1 MNDEPAPNPCLM
13 KAAVLEK
20 INEPLVFKDV
30 ERPVL
35 DKGEVMVRLHAAAL
49 NHRDVWIQKGSYP
62 RMRTPIILG
71 SDGAGV
77 IVEGGAGVSDYWMG
91 KDVIINPSHRW
102 GDNPAF
108 YGDDFTILG
117 LPDNG
122 TYAEYVKVDQ
132 HYVAHKPAHLSFAQ
146 AACLPLAALT
156 AWRALMTRGG
166 FKPGHRVLVTGAGGG
181 VALFVIQFAVA
192 AGAEVWVTSGS
203 DHKIRKAINLGVK
216 GGVNYRE
223 PTWHR
228 DLLVKARAPK
238 SGYFDTIIDGAG
250 GDGFARLIDV
260 AAPGATLC
268 FYGGTAGNITDIVP
282 ARVFFKQLNI
292 HGTTMGTVAE
302 FEAMIRFV
310 EEHRIVPIVDEVFQL
325 SNAEAAL
332 RHMDSG
338 KQFGKIVLKIAD

>member
-1 MNDEPAPNPCLM
+1 M

-30 ERPVL
+30 DKPVPG
-35 DKGEVMVRLHAAAL
+35 KGEVLVQLKAASL
-49 NHRDVWIQKGSYP
+49 NHRDVWIQKGSYANIK
-62 RMRTPIILG
+62 TPIILG

-77 IVEGGAGVSDYWMG
+77 IVEGGEGVSDYWTG
-91 KDVIINPSHRW
+91 KEVIINPSHHW
-102 GDNPAF
+102 GDNPAH
-108 YGDDFTILG
+108 YGNNFTILG
-117 LPDNG
+117 LPDDG
-122 TYAEYVKVDQ
+122 TYSEYIKVDQ
-132 HYVAHKPAHLSFAQ
+132 HYLAHKPAHLSFAQ

-166 FKPGHRVLVTGAGGG
+166 FKPGNRASNRRVLVTGAGGG

-216 GGVNYRE
+216 GGVNYKE

-228 DLLVKARAPK
+228 DLLVKAQAPK
-238 SGYFDTIIDGAG
+238 MGYFNTIIDGAG
-250 GDGFARLIDV
+250 GSGFARLVDV

-282 ARVFFKQLNI
+282 AKVFFKQLNI
-292 HGTTMGTVAE
+292 HGTTMGTEAE
-302 FEAMIRFV
+302 FEEMIRFV
-310 EEHRIVPIVDEVFQL
+310 EEKKIVPIVDEVFQL

-338 KQFGKIVLKIAD
+338 EQFGKIVLKIAD

>member
-1 MNDEPAPNPCLM
+1 MQAS
-13 KAAVLEK
+13 VLEK
-20 INEPLVFKDV
+20 VNEPLVFKEV
-30 ERPVL
+30 EKPEPG
-35 DKGEVMVRLHAAAL
+35 KGEVLVRLHAASL
-49 NHRDVWIQKGSYP
+49 NHRDVWIQKGLYP
-62 RMRTPIILG
+62 HIKTPIILG

-77 IVEGGAGVSDYWMG
+77 IVEGGEGVSDYWIG
-91 KDVIINPSHRW
+91 KEVIINPSHHW

-108 YGDDFTILG
+108 YGSDYSILG
-117 LPDNG
+117 LPENG
-122 TYAEYVKVDQ
+122 TYAEYIKVDL
-132 HYVAHKPAHLSFAQ
+132 HYLMHKPTHLSFAQ
-146 AACLPLAALT
+146 AACLPLSALT

-166 FKPGHRVLVTGAGGG
+166 FKPGNRVLVTGAGGG
-181 VALFVIQFAVA
+181 VALFAIQFAVA

-216 GGVNYRE
+216 GGVNYKV

-228 DLLVKARAPK
+228 DLLVKAHAPK

-250 GDGFARLIDV
+250 GSGFARLVDV

-282 ARVFFKQLNI
+282 AKVFFKQLNI
-292 HGTTMGTVAE
+292 HGTTMGTEAE

-310 EEHRIVPIVDEVFQL
+310 EEKKIVPIVDEVFQL

-338 KQFGKIVLKIAD
+338 EQFGKIVLKIAD

>member
-1 MNDEPAPNPCLM
+1 M

-20 INEPLVFKDV
+20 VNEPLVFKDV
-30 ERPVL
+30 EKPIL
-35 DKGEVMVRLHAAAL
+35 GKGEVLVRLHAAAL
-49 NHRDVWIQKGSYP
+49 NHRDVWIQKGSYANII
-62 RMRTPIILG
+62 TPIILG

-77 IVEGGAGVSDYWMG
+77 VVEGGEGVSEYWLG
-91 KDVIINPSHRW
+91 KAVIINPSHHW

-108 YGDDFTILG
+108 YGNDFTILG

-122 TYAEYVKVDQ
+122 TYAEYIKVDL
-132 HYVAHKPAHLSFAQ
+132 HYLVHKPAHLSFTQ

-166 FKPGHRVLVTGAGGG
+166 FKPGNRASDRRVLVTGAGGG

-192 AGAEVWVTSGS
+192 AGAEVWVTSSS
-203 DHKIRKAINLGVK
+203 DHKIQRAISLGAK
-216 GGVNYRE
+216 GGFNYKV

-228 DLLVKARAPK
+228 DLLVKAQAPK
-238 SGYFDTIIDGAG
+238 TGYFNTIIDGAG
-250 GDGFARLIDV
+250 GSGFARLIDV

-268 FYGGTAGNITDIVP
+268 FYGGTAGNITDMVP
-282 ARVFFKQLNI
+282 AKVFFKQLNI
-292 HGTTMGTVAE
+292 HGTTMGTEAE
-302 FEAMIRFV
+302 FEEMIRFV
-310 EEHRIVPIVDEVFQL
+310 EEKKIIPIVDQVFQL

-338 KQFGKIVLKIAD
+338 EQFGKIVLKIAD